1 MGVNKDRGRYLLSG
15 CDPMKCEF
23 CENDMKS
30 HWSNGVICICSDC
43 FDTTRDTGG
52 IKEEDI
58 DEASL

>member
-1 MGVNKDRGRYLLSG
+1 
-15 CDPMKCEF
+15 MKCEF

-30 HWSNGVICICSDC
+30 HWSNGVICICTDC